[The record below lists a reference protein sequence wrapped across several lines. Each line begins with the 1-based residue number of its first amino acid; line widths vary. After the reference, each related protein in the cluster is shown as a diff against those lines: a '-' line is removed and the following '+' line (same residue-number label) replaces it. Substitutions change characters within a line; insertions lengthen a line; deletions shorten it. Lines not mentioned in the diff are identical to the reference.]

1 MNIYIADMTKEHI
14 DAIVEIEKESFSLP
28 WSKNAFEESMAYEH
42 TIFLVAILK
51 DTNEPIG
58 YIGMYKIFNEGD
70 ITNIAVK
77 PQYRGMGIGKALMRE
92 IIDRAREL
100 EISQLMLEVRESN
113 QAAIGL
119 YKEMGFENA
128 GIRKNFYELPL
139 ENAIVMFCKLLPL

>member
-128 GIRKNFYELPL
+128 GIRKNFYEQPL